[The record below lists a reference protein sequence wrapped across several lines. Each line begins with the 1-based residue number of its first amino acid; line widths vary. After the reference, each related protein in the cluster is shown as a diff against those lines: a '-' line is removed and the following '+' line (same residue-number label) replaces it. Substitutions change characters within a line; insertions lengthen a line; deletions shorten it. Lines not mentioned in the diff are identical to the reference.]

1 MKTINI
7 LKVIEYVIENEAA
20 HYAETVEDSPQAAK
34 NHIYAIALQARDEL
48 TYKKPVKAKAKA
60 PDLPENWQGSGRY
73 KLLDKTTNTHFE
85 TTFEQALLHKGLT
98 AKKAFSVKADTR
110 DRPKDFAGNWI
121 AQYGR
126 ENNISGYVKAFLQ
139 ANHLKVA

>member
-1 MKTINI
+1 MKTVNI

-20 HYAETVEDSPQAAK
+20 HYAETIEDNPAQAR
-34 NHIYAIALQARDEL
+34 NHIYAIALQALDEL
-48 TYKKPVKAKAKA
+48 TYKKPVKAKA
-60 PDLPENWQGSGRY
+60 PELPENWQGSGRY
-73 KLLDKTTNTHFE
+73 KLLDKVTNTFYE
-85 TTFEQALLHKGLT
+85 ADFNEALLHKGLT
-98 AKKAFSVKADTR
+98 AKKAFTVKADTR

-126 ENNISGYVKAFLQ
+126 ENNIAGYVKAFLQ